1 MRTSYSKLT
10 VIVAFVAVGTTAC
23 SSGPTAPSAPKL
35 HVAAPIESE
44 AGITS
49 APIDTKT
56 QSGFGTM
63 VLRSGYIISTGNRG
77 GNQTVAPAENT
88 FDDRDI
94 DRR

>member
-23 SSGPTAPSAPKL
+23 SSGPTSPSAPKF

-44 AGITS
+44 AGFTS
-49 APIDTKT
+49 APVQT
-56 QSGFGTM
+56 QSGYGTM
-63 VLRSGYIISTGNRG
+63 VLRSGYIISTGNLGRH
-77 GNQTVAPAENT
+77 QAMAPVPQDSHDDTV
-88 FDDRDI
+88 I